1 MCSVISENETR
12 ILMAAHNGELG
23 GYFSSSRAVG
33 WCEFCENQA
42 TTASEQFVRSFLD
55 FQRSQ
60 YTSAESVPRDPV
72 MYARKFVE
80 YFLQHFERQIKRTSY
95 YLESQTQIKSTF
107 QGSDPLFSGLSNE
120 HHNLSRESSFAS
132 QTSRSPTNGS
142 SHTPI
147 VDDYS
152 DNVTAVNT
160 SVTSPDIKSKHSP
173 KEKGFL
179 RRFSFRKH
187 KRSGKHSGDNVDLT
201 ANHRKF
207 KNSQRSKSNVKSECH
222 GDVKRESVVNVLTG
236 EDSKGKSRW
245 EKTRLVLKEVSGGS
259 LLEFYSPPKSL
270 KPKAGL
276 FCFLITETR
285 ETTSLEMP
293 DNHQHTFVLKGQGT
307 SEYVIEAQNHEDMKA
322 WLSMIGGCIS
332 QPSTPA
338 EPVSPPHRTEDLNE
352 SLGPMR
358 PRLPTAPSGTV
369 SDRKEMAALH
379 RSSSQGSLGSNPPP
393 DVPPRPRPISTH
405 SDIIQTR
412 ISSAEAL
419 NMSSSPGRMHSELDS
434 GRDETHV
441 EQMLRE
447 YPWFHGTLSRLEA
460 AHLVLQQG
468 HIGHG
473 VFLVRQSETRKGEYV
488 LTFNFQG
495 RAKHLRM
502 TINNDG
508 QCRVQHLW
516 FQSIFDMLEHFRTH
530 PIPLESGG
538 SSDVTLTDYVVA
550 MERPRTPQM
559 LRGSPRARGGHL
571 GSNPSIGRSPGNVS
585 NQVDPSG
592 REVVVISG
600 SVRATTESLEN
611 VMREQTQSQG
621 SHNRAVENQYSFV

>member
-1 MCSVISENETR
+1 
-12 ILMAAHNGELG
+12 MAAHNGDLG
-23 GYFSSSRAVG
+23 GYFSSPRAAG
-33 WCEFCENQA
+33 WCEFCDNQA
-42 TTASEQFVRSFLD
+42 ITASEQFVRSFLD

-60 YTSAESVPRDPV
+60 YTSADSVPRDPV
-72 MYARKFVE
+72 MYAKKFVE

-107 QGSDPLFSGLSNE
+107 QGNDPLFSGLVNE
-120 HHNLSRESSFAS
+120 HHDLSRESSFAS
-132 QTSRSPTNGS
+132 QTSRSPTNGNS
-142 SHTPI
+142 NNPI

-160 SVTSPDIKSKHSP
+160 SVTSPDVKLKHSP

-187 KRSGKHSGDNVDLT
+187 KRSVKHNSESDLSG
-201 ANHRKF
+201 NHRKL
-207 KNSQRSKSNVKSECH
+207 KNNQRVKGEGKSNVKSDIR
-222 GDVKRESVVNVLTG
+222 GLVKRESVVSVLTG

-245 EKTRLVLKEVSGGS
+245 EKTKLVLKEASGGS
-259 LLEFYSPPKSL
+259 LLEFYSPPKSM

-276 FCFLITETR
+276 FCFFITEAR
-285 ETTSLEMP
+285 EATSLEMP
-293 DNHQHTFVLKGQGT
+293 ENHQHTFVLKGQGT
-307 SEYVIEAQNHEDMKA
+307 SEYVIEAQSHQDMKA
-322 WLSMIGGCIS
+322 WLSAVSGCIS

-338 EPVSPPHRTEDLNE
+338 EPLSPPPRVLEVDAD

-358 PRLPTAPSGTV
+358 PRLPTAPSGSMT
-369 SDRKEMAALH
+369 DRKEMTTLH

-393 DVPPRPRPISTH
+393 DVPPRPRPISTN

-412 ISSAEAL
+412 MSSSEAL
-419 NMSSSPGRMHSELDS
+419 NMSSSPGRLHGELDS

-460 AHLVLQQG
+460 AQLVLQQG
-468 HIGHG
+468 HMGHG

-559 LRGSPRARGGHL
+559 MRGSPRTRGGAL
-571 GSNPSIGRSPGNVS
+571 GSNPSLGRSPGSVTS
-585 NQVDPSG
+585 PIDLSG

-611 VMREQTQSQG
+611 VMREQSQGQG
-621 SHNRAVENQYSFV
+621 SHGRAIENQYSFV

>member
-1 MCSVISENETR
+1 
-12 ILMAAHNGELG
+12 MAAHNGDLG
-23 GYFSSSRAVG
+23 GYFSSPRAAG
-33 WCEFCENQA
+33 WCEFCDNQA
-42 TTASEQFVRSFLD
+42 ITASEQFVRSFLD

-60 YTSAESVPRDPV
+60 YTSADSVPRDPV
-72 MYARKFVE
+72 MYAKKFVE

-107 QGSDPLFSGLSNE
+107 QGNDPLFSGLVNE
-120 HHNLSRESSFAS
+120 HHDLSRESSFAS
-132 QTSRSPTNGS
+132 QTSRSPTNGNS
-142 SHTPI
+142 NNPI

-160 SVTSPDIKSKHSP
+160 SVTSPDVKLKHSP

-187 KRSGKHSGDNVDLT
+187 KRSVKHNSESDLSG
-201 ANHRKF
+201 NHRKL
-207 KNSQRSKSNVKSECH
+207 KNNQRVKGEGKSNVKSDIR
-222 GDVKRESVVNVLTG
+222 GLVKRESVVSVLTG

-245 EKTRLVLKEVSGGS
+245 EKTKLVLKEASGGS
-259 LLEFYSPPKSL
+259 LLEFYSPPKSM

-276 FCFLITETR
+276 FCFFITEAR
-285 ETTSLEMP
+285 EATSLEMP
-293 DNHQHTFVLKGQGT
+293 ENHQHTFVLKVLKNT
-307 SEYVIEAQNHEDMKA
+307 IS
-322 WLSMIGGCIS
+322 GCIS

-338 EPVSPPHRTEDLNE
+338 EPLSPPPRVLEVDAD

-358 PRLPTAPSGTV
+358 PRLPTAPSGSMT
-369 SDRKEMAALH
+369 DRKELATLH

-393 DVPPRPRPISTH
+393 DVPPRPRPISTN

-412 ISSAEAL
+412 MSSSEAL
-419 NMSSSPGRMHSELDS
+419 NMSSSPGRLHSELDS

-460 AHLVLQQG
+460 AQLVLQQG
-468 HIGHG
+468 HMGHG

-559 LRGSPRARGGHL
+559 LRGSPRTRGGAL
-571 GSNPSIGRSPGNVS
+571 GSNPSLGRSPGNVTS
-585 NQVDPSG
+585 PIDLSG

-611 VMREQTQSQG
+611 VMREQSQGQG
-621 SHNRAVENQYSFV
+621 SHGRAIENQYSFV